1 MCLFVD
7 LYNWRQL
14 VRYVICDC
22 HIINLDALFDGRG
35 NVVETDGALEE
46 DEELTGV
53 HGPQLKGRLLNQQ
66 LLHPDEIKQE
76 VN

>member
-1 MCLFVD
+1 M
-7 LYNWRQL
+7 
-14 VRYVICDC
+14 
-22 HIINLDALFDGRG
+22 
-35 NVVETDGALEE
+35 VETDGALEE